1 MSANCKGCGREI
13 VWFTTEHGSKIPCD
27 PEPFTVVESPYGR
40 LRGFRHLGASMVAFV
55 RGRAPQENEVLHDK
69 GLVEIYTSH
78 FASCT
83 EAESFR
89 R

>member
-1 MSANCKGCGREI
+1 M
-13 VWFTTEHGSKIPCD
+13 
-27 PEPFTVVESPYGR
+27 
-40 LRGFRHLGASMVAFV
+40 GAGVVAFV
-55 RGRAPQENEVLHDK
+55 RGRVPESDETLHDK
-69 GLVEIYTSH
+69 SLVEIYTSH